1 MLIKIFI
8 LFLFTTSLNSMV
20 LDLKTAIQIGLM
32 KNKEILISQEK
43 LKSAEANLKI
53 ALASFFPTIEA
64 KGTYTYLGVV
74 PESEMK
80 VMGYVP
86 MPTPTDPFNHY
97 HTLETMKLKMAR
109 ENNYEASIN
118 LTQPIFMWGRIV
130 NNYKFA
136 KIQFEIEKE
145 NYKKTRLKVI
155 KDIKNAFYSYLL
167 SEKNA
172 ELMEE
177 SYNQLKENV
186 KSAEANYKS
195 GVITKY
201 DFMALQIQLVNMEP
215 SLVQAKSSVEIAKE
229 NLKNI
234 IGLQTNDFSVIG
246 EFKYEKIEY
255 NFENLKEQV
264 LNNNSDLKIFSLQK
278 EAMEKLA
285 SVNRSMNK
293 PSLVSM
299 FSYKYKYIPKNEKA
313 FGESLPDSWNI
324 TLALTVPISELF
336 PWSKTSYQIDQA
348 KYNVEQ
354 IDLAYKNLIDFTILR
369 LKQLFIEFNTQYS
382 MIEGQKANVE
392 NAKETYKFRSQQY
405 KRGLIRYTE
414 LIDSQVALTKAEINY
429 LQTIFKYIMAKVGL
443 DEIAGIENINEF

>member
-1 MLIKIFI
+1 
-8 LFLFTTSLNSMV
+8 
-20 LDLKTAIQIGLM
+20 
-32 KNKEILISQEK
+32 
-43 LKSAEANLKI
+43 
-53 ALASFFPTIEA
+53 
-64 KGTYTYLGVV
+64 
-74 PESEMK
+74 
-80 VMGYVP
+80 
-86 MPTPTDPFNHY
+86 
-97 HTLETMKLKMAR
+97 
-109 ENNYEASIN
+109 
-118 LTQPIFMWGRIV
+118 MWGRIV

-278 EAMEKLA
+278 EAMEKLV